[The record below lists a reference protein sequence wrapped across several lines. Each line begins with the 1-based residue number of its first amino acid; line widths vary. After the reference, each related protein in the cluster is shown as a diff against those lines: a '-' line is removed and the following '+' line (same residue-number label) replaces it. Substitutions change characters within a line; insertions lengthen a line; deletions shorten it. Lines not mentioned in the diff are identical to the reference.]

1 MATNKIERQMV
12 FTSKIVE
19 EMTDKINDGH
29 VLKRF
34 ENPWMKG
41 EIGIKRTGITFEMT
55 EEEQMEYIRCSVDI
69 HYFTEK
75 YCKVKTE
82 DGSVGAI
89 KLRDYQKD
97 ILENFVNNRF
107 NILLASRQVG
117 KCNSLIVNVLCKII
131 SNDGLSKEVN
141 IPLYK
146 LLFIYKTDRS
156 IYDYIKYG
164 LYSIAYFLNKF

>member
-1 MATNKIERQMV
+1 MATKKVERQMV
-12 FTSKIVE
+12 FTSKIVD

-41 EIGIKRTGITFEMT
+41 EIGIKRHGITFEMT
-55 EEEQMEYIRCSVDI
+55 EEEQMEYIRCAMDI

-75 YCKVKTE
+75 YCRVKTE
-82 DGSVGAI
+82 DGSVGPI
-89 KLRDYQKD
+89 KLRDYQKE
-97 ILENFVNNRF
+97 ILDNFVNNRF

-117 KCNSLIVNVLCKII
+117 KCNSLITNVLCKIT
-131 SNDGLSKEVN
+131 SSDGFSKEMN

-146 LLFIYKTDRS
+146 LLFIYKNDKNF
-156 IYDYIKYG
+156 YDYIKFG
-164 LYSIAYFLNKF
+164 LYSIIYFLNKF